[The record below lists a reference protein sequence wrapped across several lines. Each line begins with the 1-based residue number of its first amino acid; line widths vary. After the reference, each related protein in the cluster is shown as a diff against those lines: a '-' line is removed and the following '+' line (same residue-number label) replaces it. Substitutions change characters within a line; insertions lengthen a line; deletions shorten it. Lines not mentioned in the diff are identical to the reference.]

1 MSAQKFWFGKIEK
14 EIREMRVVLLGLA
27 VSALVGPATA
37 DDGIPMTITCGALE
51 GKTFW
56 ADEGGVTPADAGWD
70 DEEFSSHRN
79 RFSFTMTELGAIDP
93 ELEYKDATG
102 RWYNPAGGEDAFS
115 TITSARFDVDGDL
128 NLQFMVVYGAPG
140 GMASTVETYIFTNVM
155 GMSAPTELIWSSSRV
170 TEMFTSSKVLTGP
183 CETTIGGG

>member
-1 MSAQKFWFGKIEK
+1 MKNVFLAFAATAFIGSA
-14 EIREMRVVLLGLA
+14 A
-27 VSALVGPATA
+27 A
-37 DDGIPMTITCGALE
+37 DDGVPMIITCGALE

-56 ADEGGVTPADAGWD
+56 ADEGGVSPADAGWD
-70 DEEFSSHRN
+70 DEDFASHRN

-93 ELEYKDATG
+93 VLEYKDATG

-128 NLQFMVVYGAPG
+128 NLQFMVVYGAPN
-140 GMASTVETYIFTNVM
+140 GMASTVETYIFTNIM

-183 CETTIGGG
+183 CETSFTGD